1 MKTLNKYILG
11 LCAVAMFSMTSC
23 YDLDQLPND
32 QVNVDFTNTTQAE
45 QVLVGVYNTL
55 NIDWIY
61 GGRYG
66 WDNCSDIA
74 WCSNGWWPSYDHYD
88 IAHGNISPS
97 SNRIR
102 DTWQNYYKVIQR
114 ANRFIANVVE
124 AGGDAT
130 DRGKEMVG
138 EAKFIRALM
147 YFEMSQLWGGVPLYT
162 EENVYEGKLARSTE
176 EQVRAQV
183 ISDLEYAIAHCADN
197 APGTKVGQVSKGAA
211 YALLGKV
218 YLWNKQY
225 NEAIAAFKNVVNK
238 GYELNS
244 SYVNLFRPAN
254 AGLKPDGADNSKEM
268 VFVVEH
274 SKDMTNR
281 FGFATQH
288 LSTRSARGGGINVSR
303 PNPSWVYSFEAKDG
317 KTFLEKAK
325 EILGDVENENGENG
339 YDLLTSSDP
348 KDRVKFWGSVAIG
361 YREGDKSV
369 DGVTTDKDG
378 NVIDKFDIG
387 RVVASDGSFNGYTP
401 FRDKIK
407 ELWAAMDPRL
417 GYTVIL
423 PYEMYDG
430 YGATNYD
437 EYLKDPDNVTTKLGT
452 KPVESVIWGY
462 IDSKGD
468 AVTNTHG
475 NTNLGLLV
483 QEYGQNSYLW
493 RKFVEEGDWN
503 GTNPDRNQNPVNWP
517 VIRYADVLL
526 MLAEAYIGAGQAA
539 QATPLVNQ
547 VRARVGMPAK
557 ASVTLDDIKAE
568 RAHEFGIEGLRFWD
582 LRRWGE
588 YRAKTNGIVESDVYL
603 IARGANPRNI
613 SALMEEKF
621 PIHQDELRMND
632 LLEQT
637 PAWKQ

>member
-1 MKTLNKYILG
+1 
-11 LCAVAMFSMTSC
+11 
-23 YDLDQLPND
+23 
-32 QVNVDFTNTTQAE
+32 
-45 QVLVGVYNTL
+45 
-55 NIDWIY
+55 
-61 GGRYG
+61 
-66 WDNCSDIA
+66 
-74 WCSNGWWPSYDHYD
+74 
-88 IAHGNISPS
+88 
-97 SNRIR
+97 
-102 DTWQNYYKVIQR
+102 
-114 ANRFIANVVE
+114 
-124 AGGDAT
+124 
-130 DRGKEMVG
+130 
-138 EAKFIRALM
+138 
-147 YFEMSQLWGGVPLYT
+147 
-162 EENVYEGKLARSTE
+162 
-176 EQVRAQV
+176 
-183 ISDLEYAIAHCADN
+183 
-197 APGTKVGQVSKGAA
+197 
-211 YALLGKV
+211 
-218 YLWNKQY
+218 
-225 NEAIAAFKNVVNK
+225 
-238 GYELNS
+238 
-244 SYVNLFRPAN
+244 
-254 AGLKPDGADNSKEM
+254 
-268 VFVVEH
+268 
-274 SKDMTNR
+274 
-281 FGFATQH
+281 
-288 LSTRSARGGGINVSR
+288 
-303 PNPSWVYSFEAKDG
+303 
-317 KTFLEKAK
+317 
-325 EILGDVENENGENG
+325 
-339 YDLLTSSDP
+339 
-348 KDRVKFWGSVAIG
+348 
-361 YREGDKSV
+361 
-369 DGVTTDKDG
+369 
-378 NVIDKFDIG
+378 
-387 RVVASDGSFNGYTP
+387 
-401 FRDKIK
+401 
-407 ELWAAMDPRL
+407 MDPRL

-462 IDSKGD
+462 IDSQGD

-526 MLAEAYIGAGQAA
+526 MLAEAYVGAGQAA

-568 RAHEFGIEGLRFWD
+568 RSHEFGIEGLRFWD